1 MSIKHTIKTI
11 QEFIRLE
18 SLSGILLISFAILA
32 LIVANSPLQDDYN
45 ALLSKPF
52 AIHAGP
58 FTLADTLVGWINEG
72 LMAIFFLLIGLEI
85 KREILIGELNTLQK
99 ITLPGF
105 AALGGMLLPAFFYI
119 ALNYQDSHTIH
130 GWAVPVATDIAFSLG
145 ILSLLN
151 GRIPATLKVFLTALA
166 ILDDL
171 GAILIIAIFYT
182 AQLSWL
188 SLGLATICLVL
199 LFGLNKLKVMS
210 LWPYFLMGII
220 LWICVMESGVH
231 ATLAGVALA
240 MAIPLRHSHRVKI
253 SPLRELET
261 KLHPWVA
268 FFVLP
273 IFAFFNAGVSLKGV
287 SLQTFM
293 ETIPLGIILGLF
305 FGKQIGVFSAS
316 FIAVKLNWAKLPKD
330 LDWLWLYG
338 ISLIC
343 GIGFTMSLFI
353 GSLAFGLADVH
364 SATNVRLG
372 VLIGS
377 LCSGVIGCVV
387 LLLIGRKRSVQPS
400 NL

>member
-1 MSIKHTIKTI
+1 
-11 QEFIRLE
+11 
-18 SLSGILLISFAILA
+18 
-32 LIVANSPLQDDYN
+32 
-45 ALLSKPF
+45 
-52 AIHAGP
+52 
-58 FTLADTLVGWINEG
+58 
-72 LMAIFFLLIGLEI
+72 MAVFFLLIGLEI
-85 KREILIGELNTLQK
+85 KREMLIGELNSLQK
-99 ITLPGF
+99 IALPGF
-105 AALGGMLLPAFFYI
+105 AALGGMLLPALIYI
-119 ALNYQDSHTIH
+119 AFNYKDSHAIH
-130 GWAVPVATDIAFSLG
+130 GWAIPVATDIAFSLG

-151 GRIPATLKVFLTALA
+151 SRIPATLKVFLTALA

-171 GAILIIAIFYT
+171 GAILIIALFYT
-182 AQLSWL
+182 AQLSLL

-199 LFGLNKLKVMS
+199 LFSLNKLKVMS
-210 LWPYFLMGII
+210 LWPYFLIGII

-240 MAIPLRHSHRVKI
+240 MAIPLRHSHPVKM
-253 SPLRELET
+253 SPLRDLET

-268 FFVLP
+268 FIVLP

-287 SLQTFM
+287 SLQTLM

-353 GSLAFGLADVH
+353 GALAFGVADVH
-364 SATNVRLG
+364 SSTNVRLG

-377 LCSGVIGCVV
+377 LGSGVIGCVV
-387 LLLIGRKRSVQPS
+387 LLLIGRKRPAHSS
-400 NL
+400 T